1 MNIRLGVASYM
12 MSMVEGETLID
23 RSVLLEDSSFVRLFT
38 NLINVDQLD
47 MKSAIEKLL
56 EYVNDN
62 F

>member
-1 MNIRLGVASYM
+1 M

>member
-12 MSMVEGETLID
+12 MSMIEDETLID

-56 EYVNDN
+56 EYVNNN